1 MFAVVVVQ
9 ITIGNAGYQCPCVS
23 YVSLSHDDNTAAL
36 IVGLSVGL
44 ALLLI
49 VIIIIANVVL
59 RRRHRSKQTRQ
70 RGLRHRD
77 NMEMSNNYT
86 THYDDDDYV
95 DDSLGAPGF
104 NNMSME
110 LVR

>member
-1 MFAVVVVQ
+1 
-9 ITIGNAGYQCPCVS
+9 
-23 YVSLSHDDNTAAL
+23 
-36 IVGLSVGL
+36 
-44 ALLLI
+44 
-49 VIIIIANVVL
+49 
-59 RRRHRSKQTRQ
+59 
-70 RGLRHRD
+70 
-77 NMEMSNNYT
+77 MEMSNNYT